1 MSDTRFP
8 VLLDGPGNHV
18 DDPRELL
25 VGYLDW
31 YREALVRKTAGLSEE
46 QLRSPVD
53 GLGWAPLGLVRH
65 LGWVER
71 RWIRWGF
78 AAEQVAPCPPG
89 EDDAEW
95 RVGALSTEQVW
106 RAYRAEVAH
115 TRGIVAGVPLSRRAA
130 LGGRFHAART
140 RRRWAG
146 SCSTCSRSTPGTWVS
161 STWLDSC
168 STGSPASDR
177 ASRTDRGAPPG
188 GNCERGE
195 KRRGHADFS
204 A

>member
-1 MSDTRFP
+1 MPDTRFP

-31 YREALVRKTAGLSEE
+31 YREALARKTAGLSEE
-46 QLRSPVD
+46 QLRGPVD

-95 RVGALSTEQVW
+95 RVDALSTEQVW

-115 TRGIVAGVPLSRRAA
+115 TRRIVARVPLSRRAA
-130 LGGRFHAART
+130 LGGRFHAAADAPSLGRILFHLLQEYA
-140 RRRWAG
+140 RHLG
-146 SCSTCSRSTPGTWVS
+146 Q
-161 STWLDSC
+161 LDVARQLLDGV
-168 STGSPASDR
+168 TG
-177 ASRTDRGAPPG
+177 
-188 GNCERGE
+188 E
-195 KRRGHADFS
+195 
-204 A
+204 